1 MIDDVQRRA
10 RRAARIA
17 TYRDSEDRHRRA
29 LAIPP
34 TRTATLDELLVGAQP
49 LDGSPIE
56 DARSWARE
64 VLHTPA
70 APSFPDELHIA
81 ISRFGLEPTAAR
93 AVAVER
99 AALAQVQAVFP
110 DLTAED
116 SFGDVAD
123 RATIYAALL
132 GDPEAAGRAVAI
144 VHYYLFGHLHTGR
157 HDPVPLREVFV
168 TLLHVCSLCS
178 RDLPAQPVANDLQA
192 DWRMGRGS
200 ARQLLEAIA
209 DVAVPPEELPAPA
222 APVAPLAPAPTAGAA
237 GEGDLDLDLGGILG
251 RAYAP
256 SLVVIP
262 EPTGKKKVPGQAAA
276 IVGRALPLRPMPD
289 LEALGRH
296 LVERSPWAA
305 PGIARLIG
313 LLQGRAHAGFP
324 NIVFVG
330 PPGAGKSELARD
342 FVDAL
347 GVPSL
352 VYACAGAHDGS
363 IGGTSK
369 QWSSA
374 RPAVWT
380 QIPIE
385 HECANG
391 VLILD
396 ELDKAA
402 PGGGHNGSVREALL
416 GIAEPSQRKAFWDVG
431 LETKCDLS
439 GISLLATANSV
450 EPMRGPLLDRFV
462 RVEIGAPRRQD
473 LPVVIRTVLEG
484 MRAEVADARWIPD
497 LDGVEFE
504 ALRRAWKGGSLRPLR
519 RAIERIIGARADR
532 RFSH

>member
-1 MIDDVQRRA
+1 MTDDVLRRA
-10 RRAARIA
+10 RRRARIE
-17 TYRDSEDRHRRA
+17 TYRDSEARHRRA
-29 LAIPP
+29 MAIPP
-34 TRTATLDELLVGAQP
+34 TRTPTLDEFLTGAQP
-49 LDGSPIE
+49 IDGSPAE
-56 DARSWARE
+56 DARVWARE
-64 VLHTPA
+64 VLHSPA
-70 APSFPDELHIA
+70 APSFPDDLHVA
-81 ISRFGLEPTAAR
+81 ISRLGLEPTADR
-93 AVAVER
+93 AVLVER
-99 AALAQVQAVFP
+99 LALAQIRAVFP

-116 SFGDVAD
+116 AYGEIAD
-123 RATIYAALL
+123 RATLYAALL
-132 GDPEAAGRAVAI
+132 GDPDAAGRAVAI
-144 VHYYLFGHLHTGR
+144 VHDYAYEHLHTGL

-168 TLLHVCSLCS
+168 TLLHVASLCS
-178 RDLPAQPVANDLQA
+178 RDLPAVPVSTDLVA
-192 DWRMGRGS
+192 DWRLGRGN
-200 ARQLLEAIA
+200 ARQLLDTIA
-209 DVAVPPEELPAPA
+209 DVTHPPEELPAGTGPA
-222 APVAPLAPAPTAGAA
+222 APQAPAATAAA
-237 GEGDLDLDLGGILG
+237 SDNGDLDLGEVLD

-262 EPTGKKKVPGQAAA
+262 EPAGKKKVPGQAAA

-313 LLQGRAHAGFP
+313 LLQGRVHAAFP
-324 NIVFVG
+324 NVVFVG
-330 PPGAGKSELARD
+330 PPGSGKSELARD
-342 FVDAL
+342 FTDAL

-363 IGGTSK
+363 VGGTSK

-439 GISLLATANSV
+439 GISLLATANST

-462 RVEIGAPRRQD
+462 TVEIGAPRRQD
-473 LPVVIRTVLEG
+473 LPVIVRTVLDG

-497 LDGVEFE
+497 LDGVEHDV
-504 ALRRAWKGGSLRPLR
+504 LRRAWKGGSLRPLR
-519 RAIERIIGARADR
+519 RAIERIVGARSDR
-532 RFSH
+532 RLSH